1 MAGGDVSSGV
11 EAGRRPWEAHYPP
24 GIAWD
29 QPLDAAPVVENL
41 RRTAERFPD
50 RAGADFLGRCTS
62 YARLWRDV
70 RHFARGLQ
78 QAGFGKG
85 TRIGLLLPNCP
96 YYLIAFYGSLLAGC
110 TVVNF
115 NPLYTA
121 REIARQAADSATEIM
136 VTLDLKVLADKAS
149 PLLGQGAMRHIVICP
164 MADILPW
171 PKGLLFRLFKRRER
185 AHLAE
190 GGGVIGYAR
199 LVRNDGRP
207 APVAVADGDL
217 AVLQYTGGTTGIPK
231 GAMLSHGAIAANVAQ
246 SAAWFTPAR
255 YGEETTLA
263 ILPFFHVF
271 AMTVLLNL
279 SVRIGAT
286 IVMMPRFDLV
296 GMLKTITARRP
307 SYLAAVPTI
316 FAAMNNHHDIGK
328 YDLSSLRM
336 CITGGAPLPLDVKQR
351 FEAMTGC
358 VLVEGYGL
366 TEAAPVTHA
375 NPLVGMNKTGSI
387 GLPLPQTEIKFVD
400 LEDRDREVAPGER
413 GELCIRGPQL
423 MTGYLNQP
431 GETAETLRDGW
442 LHTADVGYVD
452 EDGYTFIVD
461 RIKDLILAG
470 GYNVYPRVVEEAVYL
485 HPAVE
490 ECVVAG
496 VPDPYRGETVKA
508 FVKLREGHTLDTA
521 TLKAFLQD
529 KLSPIEMPKQVEFRT
544 EPLPKTLIGKLDRKA
559 LLAEEAARAAAGA
572 ADTGA
577 ARAD

>member
-1 MAGGDVSSGV
+1 MGDAGVSSGAA
-11 EAGRRPWEAHYPP
+11 AGPRPWEAHYPAP
-24 GIAWD
+24 IRWD
-29 QPLDAAPVVENL
+29 QPLDAPLVVENL
-41 RRTAERFPD
+41 RRTAELFPD
-50 RAGADFLGRCTS
+50 RAGADFLGRRTS
-62 YARLWRDV
+62 YRRLWRDV

-85 TRIGLLLPNCP
+85 TRLGLLLPNCP
-96 YYLIAFYGSLLAGC
+96 YYLIAFYGGLLAGC

-136 VTLDLKVLADKAS
+136 VTLDLKVLADKAA
-149 PLLGQGAMRHIVICP
+149 PLLGQGAMRHLVICP
-164 MADILPW
+164 MASALPW
-171 PKGLLFRLFKRRER
+171 PKSLLFRLFKRRER
-185 AHLAE
+185 AVLPE
-190 GGGVIGYAR
+190 GAGVIGYSR
-199 LVRNDGRP
+199 LLRNDGRP
-207 APVAVADGDL
+207 APVATAADDI

-255 YGEETTLA
+255 PGQETTLA
-263 ILPFFHVF
+263 VLPFFHVF

-296 GMLKTITARRP
+296 GMLKTIAARRP

-375 NPLVGMNKTGSI
+375 NPLEGLNKSGSI
-387 GLPLPQTEIKFVD
+387 GLPLPGTEIRFVD

-423 MTGYLNQP
+423 MSGYLNQP
-431 GETAETLRDGW
+431 EETAQTLRGGW
-442 LHTADVGYVD
+442 LHTADVGYID
-452 EDGYTFIVD
+452 EDGYTYIVD

-496 VPDPYRGETVKA
+496 VPDAYRGETVKA
-508 FVKLREGHTLDTA
+508 YVKLREGERLEA
-521 TLKAFLQD
+521 AELREFLKD
-529 KLSPIEMPKQVEFRT
+529 KLSPIEMPKQVEFRA

-572 ADTGA
+572 TAGGGDSA
-577 ARAD
+577 